1 MAERERLIEVAE
13 TYLQHGL
20 LEHDPEKVLFADD
33 CVRREMGMET
43 GSNAAQLRELLA
55 HDAYQVNKSIKD
67 AEWVV
72 EAPFADVRYTL
83 EFHGMDL
90 TMRVATRFKI
100 ANDRIELIDILFDG
114 GPIHAAAIESTQALR
129 TDQ

>member
-1 MAERERLIEVAE
+1 
-13 TYLQHGL
+13 
-20 LEHDPEKVLFADD
+20 
-33 CVRREMGMET
+33 
-43 GSNAAQLRELLA
+43 
-55 HDAYQVNKSIKD
+55 
-67 AEWVV
+67 
-72 EAPFADVRYTL
+72 
-83 EFHGMDL
+83 MDL